1 MALSMPKRA
10 GGLIKAMIVIMAAV
24 AATLPATL
32 VVAPAGQAAQQ
43 AGGAPRERGDHNHA
57 ALQHT
62 LDVLTHQD
70 GFPGALVEVRNEHG
84 RRWTGRSG
92 VAELGSRRPVPLGAR
107 FRIGST
113 TKPFVAAVV
122 LQLVAAGRVR
132 LDAPIERYLPGLIRG
147 HGNDGHAITV
157 RELLQHTSGLPDDVA
172 DLPLLGEA
180 FLRLRFHHYPPRQ
193 LLALALRHPPVATP
207 GRTWS
212 YSNTN
217 YIVLGLLIER
227 VTGHPYGRE
236 IDRRIL
242 RPLHL
247 DHTLVPGD
255 SPEIPGPH
263 AHGYLPVDQ
272 DGQTRLVD
280 ITRINPSWSWAGEEM
295 ISTTGDLNRFLAA
308 LLGGRL
314 LPAAQLARMTQSVP
328 AIGDWDQYPG
338 ARYGL
343 GLEQIPLACGGAAW
357 GHGGDIH
364 GYSTRAWST
373 LDGRQVT
380 MSLTLQRLVPT
391 PTILRDIRT
400 TLNTALCED
409 R

>member
-1 MALSMPKRA
+1 MSM
-10 GGLIKAMIVIMAAV
+10 VVAV
-24 AATLPATL
+24 AAFTTTLVTAL

-43 AGGAPRERGDHNHA
+43 TAAREHGSHTG
-57 ALQHT
+57 LQHA
-62 LDVLTHQD
+62 LDVLTRQD
-70 GFPGALVEVRNEHG
+70 GFPGALVEVRDEHG
-84 RRWTGRSG
+84 RRWSGRSG
-92 VAELGSRRPVPLGAR
+92 VAELGSRRPVPLDAR

-113 TKPFVAAVV
+113 TKTFVAAVV
-122 LQLVAAGRVR
+122 LQLVAEGRVS
-132 LDAPIERYLPGLIRG
+132 LDAPVERYLPGLIRS
-147 HGNDGHAITV
+147 HGNDGRSITV
-157 RELLQHTSGLPDDVA
+157 RELLQHTSGLPDDTA

-180 FLRLRFHHYPPRQ
+180 FLRLRFHHYQPSQ

-207 GRTWS
+207 GGAWS

-227 VTGHPYGRE
+227 VTGHPYGSE

-242 RPLHL
+242 RPLRL
-247 DHTLVPGD
+247 THTLVPGG

-272 DGQTRLVD
+272 GGQTRLVD
-280 ITRINPSWSWAGEEM
+280 ITRMNPSWSWAGGEM
-295 ISTTGDLNRFLAA
+295 ISTTGDLNRFFAA
-308 LLGGRL
+308 LLAGRL
-314 LPAAQLARMTQSVP
+314 LPPAQLAQMTQSVA

-343 GLEQIPLACGGAAW
+343 GLEQIPLACGGVAW

-380 MSLTLQRLVPT
+380 LSLTLERLVPT
-391 PTILRDIRT
+391 PTILRDIRVA
-400 TLNTALCED
+400 LNAALCED

>member
-1 MALSMPKRA
+1 MPSPTPKRA
-10 GGLIKAMIVIMAAV
+10 GGPIKAVIMVVAV
-24 AATLPATL
+24 ATLTTAL
-32 VVAPAGQAAQQ
+32 VTTSPGQAAQRP
-43 AGGAPRERGDHNHA
+43 AARERGSHA
-57 ALQHT
+57 GLQQA
-62 LDVLTHQD
+62 LDVLTRQD
-70 GFPGALVEVRNEHG
+70 GFPGALVEVRDEHG
-84 RRWTGRSG
+84 RRWAGRSG

-113 TKPFVAAVV
+113 TKTFVAAVV
-122 LQLVAAGRVR
+122 LQLVAEGRVS
-132 LDAPIERYLPGLIRG
+132 LDAPVERYLPGLIRG
-147 HGNDGHAITV
+147 HGNDDRTITV
-157 RELLQHTSGLPDDVA
+157 RELLQHTSGLPDDTD
-172 DLPLLGEA
+172 DLPLLGEE

-207 GRTWS
+207 GGAWS

-227 VTGHPYGRE
+227 VTGHPYGSE

-242 RPLHL
+242 RPLRL
-247 DHTLVPGD
+247 THTLVPGD
-255 SPEIPGPH
+255 PPEIPGPH
-263 AHGYLPVDQ
+263 AHGYLPVEGG
-272 DGQTRLVD
+272 GQTRLVD
-280 ITRINPSWSWAGEEM
+280 ITRMNPSWSWAGGEM
-295 ISTTGDLNRFLAA
+295 ISTTGDLNRFFAA

-314 LPAAQLARMTQSVP
+314 LPPAQLAQMTRSVP

-343 GLEQIPLACGGAAW
+343 GLEQIPLSCGGAW

-373 LDGRQVT
+373 LDGRQVAL
-380 MSLTLQRLVPT
+380 SLTLERLVPT
-391 PTILRDIRT
+391 PTILRDIRVA
-400 TLNTALCED
+400 LNAALCEN